1 MLEVFISGLGKQTGK
16 TVVSTG
22 LAITMQ
28 SLAYSTAFYKPIQ
41 TGANS
46 VNGVKTSQDL
56 ALVKRFDSNITVQST
71 YVLKSSSSPFVGVY
85 EEGMKID
92 INAIYNEYQALARTL
107 DCKIVEG
114 SNSISTPV
122 AQYLTE
128 ADIVKSLKTPLVL
141 VVNPAKTPIDTVIS
155 GLNYVKSSRINLWGI
170 IINQYDENSQNLEHK
185 YFPQIIKEY
194 SDVKVLGFLPNYENI
209 STITPDVLISD
220 TLNNINIE
228 EIFGLKIAKLNY

>member
-28 SLAYSTAFYKPIQ
+28 SLSYSTGFYKPIQ
-41 TGANS
+41 TGANLL
-46 VNGVKTSQDL
+46 NGIKTSQDL
-56 ALVKRFDSNITVQST
+56 ALVKRFDSNIAVQST

-92 INAIYNEYQALARTL
+92 INAIYSEYQGLARTT

-114 SNSISTPV
+114 ANSISTPV

-141 VVNPAKTPIDTVIS
+141 VVNPTKSPIDEVIT
-155 GLNYVKSSRINLWGI
+155 GLNYVKNSRIKLLGI

-194 SDVKVLGFLPNYENI
+194 SEVNILGILPDYEDI
-209 STITPDVLISD
+209 SAVTPDVLISD

-228 EIFGLKIAKLNY
+228 EIFGLKIAKLNS